1 MSTSGIANRISP
13 NPVWQLVDEGGDII
27 ASLNNTGATP
37 TVAGN
42 PPVAGPVSKV
52 KVLLTA
58 AQLNAIKT
66 TPINLVPA
74 PGPNRYLQVLGITAR
89 YLFGTTAFTLNAGT
103 LKLFMGAVA
112 SAKALTADM
121 SALLTQVVN
130 ATTIG
135 QAVLGLATLTDAQA
149 INVSIQIGN
158 DGAANYTLGDG
169 TVEFIVIFEVVSV
182 P

>member
-1 MSTSGIANRISP
+1 MSGIANRISP

-27 ASLNNTGATP
+27 ASLNSTGATP
-37 TVAGN
+37 TTPGL
-42 PPVAGPVSKV
+42 PPVAGLISKI
-52 KVLLTA
+52 KLTLTA

-66 TPINLVPA
+66 TPISIIPA
-74 PGPNRYLQVLGITAR
+74 PGANRYLQVIGVTAR
-89 YLFGTTAFTLNAGT
+89 LLFGTTAFTLNAGT
-103 LKLFMGAVA
+103 LKLFLGPVA
-112 SAKALTADM
+112 NAKALTADM

-135 QAVLGLATLTDAQA
+135 QAVLGNATLTDAQA
-149 INVSIQIGN
+149 LNVPIQIGN

-169 TVEFIVIFEVVSV
+169 TVEFIVIFEVVAV